1 MGRTRSG
8 SGLTMTRN
16 RHGRPRSWIYAGVF
30 LLVFI
35 LGGVGLIIG
44 SMPLFWTCLV
54 VLVALVPVGKLIG
67 VMDDTVM
74 APTDPEEPGHG

>member
-1 MGRTRSG
+1 
-8 SGLTMTRN
+8 MTRN
-16 RHGRPRSWIYAGVF
+16 RHGRPRSWIYAAVF
-30 LLVFI
+30 LAVFV

-44 SMPLFWTCLV
+44 SAALFWTCLILLI
-54 VLVALVPVGKLIG
+54 VLLPVGKLIG

>member
-1 MGRTRSG
+1 
-8 SGLTMTRN
+8 MTGN

-30 LLVFI
+30 LGVFV
-35 LGGVGLIIG
+35 LGGAGLVIG

-54 VLVALVPVGKLIG
+54 VLVVLVPVGKLIG